1 TSVEIVKKKVNSQ
14 DQLIEVKATFELP
27 RINLLIEE
35 SLTNLSNDTQ
45 PFVRMSIFSIVA
57 RATIKTYDIDF
68 DISVA
73 DLIVIHEQFITK
85 TNDRLRLIAVEH
97 HRDRVND
104 PFISIHGLLTS
115 SVNPLLASTPYNGIE
130 NQVKV
135 HIGKPVL
142 LLQLEPLLSIVRFK
156 NDLMDK
162 ISKEQQRISN
172 KRMGNKRVP
181 SKKPTPKYIVKK
193 DPLSVMPTFQIDA
206 DLDGLRAI
214 IGSEF
219 AQILDIHIQDLHV
232 HAFNSI
238 EKTLVN
244 LIVKD
249 FYAVDPSPTARHR
262 KIISQQGDD
271 KQLLRVDFSL
281 FNYSN
286 KHEKTLDEVDCDVKV
301 QLTKVSMVLL
311 YKHVDLILSMINVFQ
326 TKKPQQDVPSNQTST
341 VSDTIEKFQ
350 RQARKLRLD
359 VTINAPSIFA
369 PTSSY
374 SSEGLFLDLGQLTI
388 QTHFIDD
395 PNRLLVEQQ
404 IITIN
409 NLFGRRVKLNKNNEI
424 LGDIGVLECAELHTL
439 IERLLYPEKIQNE
452 PEITIQLNWDT
463 IQFILAKDDYACIMK
478 IFKDNFTEKIHH
490 KIPKPD
496 VQEQPKYKET
506 NQEQVIV
513 TNNRQD
519 KSNDNKVLEKICF
532 DALIKKIALTL
543 YLGES
548 NINTQQVSRNEN
560 LKFVDLRFEMLKAH
574 FQQLSDSSYNANAQI
589 QELVLDDLRE
599 TNQSDSITR
608 MINRNFNVDPNIPIF
623 NVNVEFKPKKEER
636 SMGIR
641 QVNGQL
647 ESFYIC
653 ISADYL
659 MALQDFFVSSLS
671 SVDEI
676 KPRPSLIYSETL
688 SDIDRDLPLPATLM
702 LAYHRSSE
710 TDNETSESTSSSPQ
724 RASNASSA
732 SQQSSS
738 AETDSDLETIVDIVI
753 KTPEIILLEDQH
765 NTNSSCLVLG
775 LASQI
780 RMVIVGDNTKM
791 SGSLKNLTICGST
804 FAELKNSKNKY
815 PILGPLDIDAVLIMN
830 LEEQKIDVRIG
841 DITVQIPPATIHTIR
856 SVTNSLGKLQ
866 STVQNETEKIN
877 DKSIFNPK
885 PFKDASLWFIEDNE
899 EKQEMLEQKDI
910 LEEIT
915 GAPSHKKAAIEEA
928 NKQKEKD
935 KKIHMKKIL
944 TQELII
950 NLKVIEVK
958 LELGSGSSTK
968 PIIAMC
974 FSDLLVE
981 VKNWSTNINIF
992 SKIYVE
998 LALFNDNL
1006 LAWQPLIEPVID
1018 EKGEVVCPW
1027 CITCSTSNDE
1037 DEEEEN
1043 DKEVNNS
1050 MKILHFD

>member
-1 TSVEIVKKKVNSQ
+1 YEKTLEAVENITPVQKILEEAASVEAEGKTNDQTSVEIVKKKVNSQ

-68 DISVA
+68 DISIA
-73 DLIVIHEQFITK
+73 DLTVIHEQFITK
-85 TNDRLRLIAVEH
+85 TNARLRLIAVEH

-142 LLQLEPLLSIVRFK
+142 MLQLEPLLTIVRFK

-162 ISKEQQRISN
+162 ISKEQHRISN

-181 SKKPTPKYIVKK
+181 SKKPNPKYVVKK

-214 IGSEF
+214 IESEF
-219 AQILDIHIQDLHV
+219 AQILDIHIQDLH
-232 HAFNSI
+232 
-238 EKTLVN
+238 
-244 LIVKD
+244 
-249 FYAVDPSPTARHR
+249 
-262 KIISQQGDD
+262 
-271 KQLLRVDFSL
+271 
-281 FNYSN
+281 
-286 KHEKTLDEVDCDVKV
+286 KTLDEVDCDVKV

-311 YKHVDLILSMINVFQ
+311 YKHMDLILSMINVFQ
-326 TKKPQQDVPSNQTST
+326 TKKPQHDVPSNQTST

-359 VTINAPSIFA
+359 VTINASSIFV

-395 PNRLLVEQQ
+395 PNRLFVEQQ

-409 NLFGRRVKLNKNNEI
+409 NLFGRRVKLNNNNEI
-424 LGDIGVLECAELHTL
+424 LGDISVLECSELRTL

-452 PEITIQLNWDT
+452 SQITIQLNWDT
-463 IQFILAKDDYACIMK
+463 IQFILAKDDYA
-478 IFKDNFTEKIHH
+478 
-490 KIPKPD
+490 
-496 VQEQPKYKET
+496 Y
-506 NQEQVIV
+506 
-513 TNNRQD
+513 
-519 KSNDNKVLEKICF
+519 ICF

-548 NINTQQVSRNEN
+548 NIITEHVSRNEN
-560 LKFVDLRFEMLKAH
+560 LKFVDLQFEMLKAH
-574 FQQLSDSSYNANAQI
+574 FQQLCDSSYNGSVQI

-599 TNQSDSITR
+599 TNRSDSITR
-608 MINRNFNVDPNIPIF
+608 MINRNFNVDPNILIF
-623 NVNVEFKPKKEER
+623 TVNIEFKPKKEER

-653 ISADYL
+653 ISADCL

-671 SVDEI
+671 SIDEI
-676 KPRPSLIYSETL
+676 KPRPSLIYSKTL
-688 SDIDRDLPLPATLM
+688 SDIDHDLPLLAKLI

-710 TDNETSESTSSSPQ
+710 TDNETSESTSSSP
-724 RASNASSA
+724 RRTSNAS
-732 SQQSSS
+732 
-738 AETDSDLETIVDIVI
+738 
-753 KTPEIILLEDQH
+753 
-765 NTNSSCLVLG
+765 
-775 LASQI
+775 
-780 RMVIVGDNTKM
+780 
-791 SGSLKNLTICGST
+791 
-804 FAELKNSKNKY
+804 Y
-815 PILGPLDIDAVLIMN
+815 
-830 LEEQKIDVRIG
+830 
-841 DITVQIPPATIHTIR
+841 
-856 SVTNSLGKLQ
+856 
-866 STVQNETEKIN
+866 
-877 DKSIFNPK
+877 
-885 PFKDASLWFIEDNE
+885 NE

-915 GAPSHKKAAIEEA
+915 GALSHKKAAIEEA

-950 NLKVIEVK
+950 NLKIIEVK

-1006 LAWQPLIEPVID
+1006 LTWQPLIEPVIN
-1018 EKGEVVCPW
+1018 EKGKVVGPW
-1027 CITCSTSNDE
+1027 CITCSTSN
-1037 DEEEEN
+1037 
-1043 DKEVNNS
+1043 
-1050 MKILHFD
+1050 